1 MKSCTATAIGLLT
14 GTFLIFGT
22 LRSTTDMPVV
32 EQIVPVLTDD
42 SAQHMDEPSAPIPRL
57 LFVGDIMLGRVVETL
72 MDRNGHSYPFLGV
85 EAFLLEPDSTI
96 GNFEGVVTPVHE
108 QAKPMTFA
116 FSIKDSFLEHLKIVG
131 FDVLSLANNHSN
143 DYGPSARA
151 YMHSRCD
158 FYDLHCIGIPRG
170 LDATSTLVQEIN
182 ERKIGYL
189 FIHTLYG
196 EPSATELREIILN
209 LRNKTDI
216 QIAYVHWGEEYE
228 LLHSTAQETLAK
240 TLIDTG
246 IDAVIGHHPHVVQDI
261 ALYNGKPIFYSLGN
275 FIFDQY
281 FSEDVTQMIAVSM
294 SIGSST
300 VAYEVTPLSG
310 TNTQSQPHMMSE
322 TEKEVLFSRIF
333 EDIVDVHG
341 VNALEGHIVA
351 TFE

>member
-1 MKSCTATAIGLLT
+1 MTRRIAIVCSLLT
-14 GTFLIFGT
+14 GTFLIFVT

-32 EQIVPVLTDD
+32 EQIVPVLIDNPAQDMND
-42 SAQHMDEPSAPIPRL
+42 STTSNPRL

-72 MDRNGHSYPFLGV
+72 IDKNGHSYPFLGV
-85 EAFLLEPDSTI
+85 EALLREPDSTI

-158 FYDLHCIGIPRG
+158 FYDIHCIGIPRG
-170 LDATSTLVQEIN
+170 LDEASTLVQEIN
-182 ERKIGYL
+182 ERKIGYVFL
-189 FIHTLYG
+189 HTLYG
-196 EPSATELREIILN
+196 EPSANELNEIIQN
-209 LRNKTDI
+209 LRSKTDV
-216 QIAYVHWGEEYE
+216 QVAYVHWGEEYE
-228 LLHSTAQETLAK
+228 LLHSTAQETLAQ
-240 TLIDTG
+240 TLIDAG

-261 ALYNGKPIFYSLGN
+261 ALYKGKPIFYSLGN

-294 SIGSST
+294 NIGSST
-300 VAYEVTPLSG
+300 VAYQVTPLSS
-310 TNTQSQPHMMSE
+310 TNTRSQPHMMSE

-333 EDIVDVHG
+333 EGIVDAHA
-341 VNALEGHIVA
+341 VNALEGYIVA